1 MRTMNCYSGVSSRSR
16 FTLPTDEPRSNS
28 LMASAISISRQHAS
42 SPCSYDVN
50 ASYSI
55 VSSSAIE
62 SPSRSPYPVSDDPQ
76 ALTSASSSA
85 INVAP
90 PSNLQSDAKSE
101 TLRLSTLPTEILNSI
116 FDYIVTDRHDIHNSK
131 LLPLGRT
138 CLKLSRDV
146 NRYLYADVCLHSVRQ
161 FNKLV
166 WTLLTSSET
175 IAPLVQSFTYT
186 APGEFTPRA
195 PSGYLPSD
203 LTPILTHLPTILHIC
218 PNMESLSLE
227 NVNDISLKDWEHLF
241 PESTPSI
248 RRIQKF
254 SWSYYAGWRRG
265 RNFSHVWFPVLAR
278 FTSLR
283 QIRLSNC
290 VISPEAMRNVPN
302 DAFVNVD
309 TLYLE
314 NICFSL
320 EDMETF
326 APLLPNVERL
336 DLKTIKVIPSPTTS
350 YHPLPPMFKKLKILT
365 IDCPS
370 RILSANHHICSF
382 LAPSLRTS
390 LQGLSVSGGSSLCPA
405 FFKNLTIDSLA
416 IHLTQLRLCN
426 GFESMRELNDV
437 VVNCIKSNPQTKRVI
452 IEAPSLAVVD
462 KCNVNHGGVSDIGRK
477 GQWVIVDVDYREQ
490 KREGRH
496 NIRKFKNKPQSSHS
510 EHGSNRRQQILGI
523 DEQRLLE
530 LDSAYRECVRLSS
543 QT

>member
-1 MRTMNCYSGVSSRSR
+1 MSCYAGVSSGSR
-16 FTLPTDEPRSNS
+16 FTLSTSDPQSNPF
-28 LMASAISISRQHAS
+28 MASAISIPRQHTS
-42 SPCSYDVN
+42 SPSPYMPSSATDSHLSRPPYSVN
-50 ASYSI
+50 NDSK
-55 VSSSAIE
+55 VLPSSSSSTSVINLVPPTTSQSYA
-62 SPSRSPYPVSDDPQ
+62 RSDI
-76 ALTSASSSA
+76 A
-85 INVAP
+85 
-90 PSNLQSDAKSE
+90 
-101 TLRLSTLPTEILNSI
+101 RLSTMPTEILNNI

-138 CLKLSRDV
+138 CLKLSSDV
-146 NRYLYADVCLHSVRQ
+146 NRYLYADICLHSVRQ
-161 FNKLV
+161 FNRLV
-166 WTLLTSSET
+166 WTLLTSSST
-175 IAPLVQSFTYT
+175 IAPLVQSITYT

-203 LTPILTHLPTILHIC
+203 LTPILTHLPTILHVC
-218 PNMESLSLE
+218 PNVESLSLE
-227 NVNDISLKDWEHLF
+227 NMNDISLKDWEHLF
-241 PESTPSI
+241 PESPACMQ
-248 RRIQKF
+248 RIQKF

-265 RNFSHVWFPVLAR
+265 RNFSHVWFEVLAR

-283 QIRLSNC
+283 EIRLSNC
-290 VISPEAMRNVPN
+290 VISPEAMRNVPP
-302 DAFVNVD
+302 DAFLNVD

-320 EDMETF
+320 EDMEMF

-370 RILSANHHICSF
+370 RILSTNHHICSF
-382 LAPSLRTS
+382 LAPSLRNS
-390 LQGLSVSGGSSLCPA
+390 LQGLYVSGGSSLCPS

-437 VVNCIKSNPQTKRVI
+437 VVKCIKANPHTKRVI

-462 KCNVNHGGVSDIGRK
+462 KHNVNHGGVSDIGRK
-477 GQWVIVDVDYREQ
+477 GRWVIVDVDYRELQ
-490 KREGRH
+490 NRDAGRH

-510 EHGSNRRQQILGI
+510 EHGSNRRQQKLGI
-523 DEQRLLE
+523 DEHRLLE
-530 LDSAYRECVRLSS
+530 LESTYRECVRLSS
-543 QT
+543 QS